1 MGLAVPALA
10 CRVAPRHA
18 AARDILFRS
27 LSFVPEFFFE
37 APSRS
42 WEDRRHWGSYG
53 RAVNPLV
60 FEEGFACGQRDRES
74 WRPTMSSGTPTRPH
88 LNEPPEPELAP
99 WVAGQSGL
107 VSVTYHQKNLEGRGA
122 DGC

>member
-27 LSFVPEFFFE
+27 LSFVPEFFFK

-42 WEDRRHWGSYG
+42 WEDRRHWGSYS

-88 LNEPPEPELAP
+88 LNEPLSLSSLPGWPASL
-99 WVAGQSGL
+99 G
-107 VSVTYHQKNLEGRGA
+107 
-122 DGC
+122 